1 MVCERPAHLRMLPT
15 PPVPDCWPEQP
26 AAVSIPAA
34 GGVRQSMPD
43 TNPLERLNGE
53 IKRRTNVVGIF
64 PGEGAV
70 TRLVGA
76 LLLEQHDEWAVCR
89 RYMTME
95 SLTELCHPYVA
106 DPLPIA
112 AE

>member
-1 MVCERPAHLRMLPT
+1 
-15 PPVPDCWPEQP
+15 
-26 AAVSIPAA
+26 
-34 GGVRQSMPD
+34 
-43 TNPLERLNGE
+43 
-53 IKRRTNVVGIF
+53 
-64 PGEGAV
+64 
-70 TRLVGA
+70 

-95 SLTELCHPYVA
+95 SLNELCHPQTA

>member
-1 MVCERPAHLRMLPT
+1 MDEAEFDVLAYMAFPKDLRTKLH
-15 PPVPDCWPEQP
+15 
-26 AAVSIPAA
+26 S
-34 GGVRQSMPD
+34 

-70 TRLVGA
+70 VRLVGA

-95 SLTELCHPYVA
+95 SLTELCHPYTA